1 VSQGLLLGLDIGGS
15 SSRARLV
22 EDGRIVAEAEGPG
35 ANVAALR
42 PRVVEG
48 RLRALLADI
57 LASPPRG
64 EVPRSGGGETRARK
78 LLSTPIACCAG
89 SAGAEVPAGRER
101 LERILSALLPDCRIT
116 VVHDARLV
124 LAAAG
129 LESGIAL
136 ISGTGSVAY
145 GRDGAGR
152 EARAGGW
159 GWLVGDD
166 GSAAWLAR
174 EAAREVMLRSDSGE
188 PLGSL
193 GESMLGAVKARGVTE
208 LMGRLN
214 GFNEPREWAAL
225 AGVVFEAARNDA
237 GAALLVERTASALG
251 DLVGLVRKQL
261 SMDGPL
267 VLAGGQLLNQPLL
280 ESAVRMRLGTAI
292 RLREQ
297 PVAGAVR
304 LAELSLTA

>member
-1 VSQGLLLGLDIGGS
+1 M
-15 SSRARLV
+15 
-22 EDGRIVAEAEGPG
+22 AEAEGPG
-35 ANVAALR
+35 ANVAALP
-42 PRVVEG
+42 PRVVHS
-48 RLRALLADI
+48 RLGALLAD
-57 LASPPRG
+57 
-64 EVPRSGGGETRARK
+64 
-78 LLSTPIACCAG
+78 LSVTPIACCAG

-129 LESGIAL
+129 VESGIAL

-174 EAAREVMLRSDSGE
+174 EAAREVMLRSDSGQ

-193 GESMLGAVKARGVTE
+193 GASLLSAVKARGTTD

-214 GFNEPREWAAL
+214 GLNEPREWAAL
-225 AGVVFEAARNDA
+225 AGVVFEAATDDA
-237 GAALLVERTASALG
+237 GAASLIERTASALG

-261 SMDGPL
+261 SLDGPL

-280 ESAVRMRLGTAI
+280 ESAVRNRLGTAI

>member
-1 VSQGLLLGLDIGGS
+1 VIHGSVLGLDIGGS

-42 PRVVEG
+42 PRVVES
-48 RLRALLADI
+48 RIRELLADI
-57 LASPPRG
+57 A
-64 EVPRSGGGETRARK
+64 
-78 LLSTPIACCAG
+78 STPIACCAG

-101 LERILSALLPDCRIT
+101 LERILSALLPDCLIT

-129 LESGIAL
+129 FESGIAL

-174 EAAREVMLRSDSGE
+174 EAAREVMLRFDSGE
-188 PLGSL
+188 ALGTL
-193 GESMLGAVKARGVTE
+193 GESMLKAVRASGATE

-214 GFNEPREWAAL
+214 GLSEPREWAAL
-225 AGVVFEAARNDA
+225 AGIVFEAASDDA

-251 DLVGLVRKQL
+251 HLVGLVRKQL
-261 SMDGPL
+261 SVDGPL
-267 VLAGGQLLNQPLL
+267 VLAGGQLLHQPRL
-280 ESAVRMRLGTAI
+280 ESAVRTRLGAAT
-292 RLREQ
+292 RLQEA
-297 PVAGAVR
+297 PVAGAVK
-304 LAELSLTA
+304 LAQLSLTSDE

>member
-1 VSQGLLLGLDIGGS
+1 VIQGLLLGLDIGGS

-42 PRVVEG
+42 PRVVES
-48 RLRALLADI
+48 RLRGLLADI
-57 LASPPRG
+57 ALR
-64 EVPRSGGGETRARK
+64 
-78 LLSTPIACCAG
+78 PIACCAG

-101 LERILSALLPDCRIT
+101 LERILSALLPNCRIT

-129 LESGIAL
+129 FESGIAL

-174 EAAREVMLRSDSGE
+174 EAAREVMLRFDSGE
-188 PLGSL
+188 ALGTL
-193 GESMLGAVKARGVTE
+193 GEAMLAAARARSTTE

-214 GFNEPREWAAL
+214 GLNEPREWAAL
-225 AGVVFEAARNDA
+225 AGVVFEAASDDA
-237 GAALLVERTASALG
+237 GAALLVERTASALA

-261 SMDGPL
+261 TLDGPL
-267 VLAGGQLLNQPLL
+267 VLAGGQLLHQPRL
-280 ESAVRMRLGTAI
+280 ESAVRKRLGAAT
-292 RLREQ
+292 RLQEA
-297 PVAGAVR
+297 PVAGAVK
-304 LAELSLTA
+304 LAELSLTSDE

>member
-1 VSQGLLLGLDIGGS
+1 MIHGSVLGLDIGGS

-42 PRVVEG
+42 PRVVES
-48 RLRALLADI
+48 RIRELLADI
-57 LASPPRG
+57 A
-64 EVPRSGGGETRARK
+64 
-78 LLSTPIACCAG
+78 STPIACCAG

-101 LERILSALLPDCRIT
+101 LERILSALLPDCLIT

-129 LESGIAL
+129 FESGIAL

-174 EAAREVMLRSDSGE
+174 EAAREVMLRFDSGE
-188 PLGSL
+188 ALGTL
-193 GESMLGAVKARGVTE
+193 GESMLKAVRASGATE

-214 GFNEPREWAAL
+214 GLSEPREWAAL
-225 AGVVFEAARNDA
+225 AGIVFETASDDA

-261 SMDGPL
+261 SVDGPL
-267 VLAGGQLLNQPLL
+267 VLAGGQLLHQPRL
-280 ESAVRMRLGTAI
+280 ESAVRTRLGAAT
-292 RLREQ
+292 RLQEA
-297 PVAGAVR
+297 PVAGAVK
-304 LAELSLTA
+304 LAQLSLTSDE

>member
-1 VSQGLLLGLDIGGS
+1 VIHGAVLGLDIGGS

-22 EDGRIVAEAEGPG
+22 EDGRIIAEAEGPG

-42 PRVVEG
+42 PRVVES
-48 RLRALLADI
+48 RLRALLVGVAV
-57 LASPPRG
+57 R
-64 EVPRSGGGETRARK
+64 
-78 LLSTPIACCAG
+78 PIACCAG

-129 LESGIAL
+129 FESGIAL

-193 GESMLGAVKARGVTE
+193 GDSMLEAVRARGITD
-208 LMGRLN
+208 LMGKLN
-214 GFNEPREWAAL
+214 GLNEPRQWAAL
-225 AGVVFEAARNDA
+225 THVVFEAASNDA
-237 GAALLVERTASALG
+237 GAALLVERAASALG

-261 SMDGPL
+261 SLDGPL
-267 VLAGGQLLNQPLL
+267 VLAGGQLLNQPRL
-280 ESAVRMRLGTAI
+280 ESAVRTRLGAAT
-292 RLREQ
+292 RLQEP

>member
-1 VSQGLLLGLDIGGS
+1 VNHRAVLGLDIGGS

-22 EDGRIVAEAEGPG
+22 DGGRIIAEAEGPG

-42 PRVVEG
+42 PRVVES
-48 RLRALLADI
+48 RLRALLAGM
-57 LASPPRG
+57 AVSP
-64 EVPRSGGGETRARK
+64 
-78 LLSTPIACCAG
+78 LACCAG
-89 SAGAEVPAGRER
+89 CAGAEVPAGRER
-101 LERILSALLPDCRIT
+101 LDRILAALLPNCRIT

-129 LESGIAL
+129 FESGIAL

-145 GRDGAGR
+145 GRDGSGR

-174 EAAREVMLRSDSGE
+174 EAAREVMQRFDSGE

-193 GESMLGAVKARGVTE
+193 GDSMLEAVRARGITD
-208 LMGRLN
+208 LMGKLN
-214 GFNEPREWAAL
+214 GLNEPRQWAAL
-225 AGVVFEAARNDA
+225 AGVVFEAASNDA
-237 GAALLVERTASALG
+237 GAVLLVERAASALA

-261 SMDGPL
+261 SIDGPL
-267 VLAGGQLLNQPLL
+267 VLAGGQLLNQTRL
-280 ESAVRMRLGTAI
+280 ESALRKRLGAAT
-292 RLREQ
+292 RLQEP

>member
-1 VSQGLLLGLDIGGS
+1 VKKHRAVLGLDIGGS

-22 EDGRIVAEAEGPG
+22 EDGRIIAEAEGPG

-42 PRVVEG
+42 PRVVES
-48 RLRALLADI
+48 RLRALLAD
-57 LASPPRG
+57 
-64 EVPRSGGGETRARK
+64 
-78 LLSTPIACCAG
+78 LSVRPIACCAG
-89 SAGAEVPAGRER
+89 CAGAEVPEGRER
-101 LERILSALLPDCRIT
+101 LERILSALLPECTIT

-129 LESGIAL
+129 FESGIAL

-145 GRDGAGR
+145 GRNGGGR

-166 GSAAWLAR
+166 GSGAWLAR
-174 EAAREVMLRSDSGE
+174 EAAREVMRRSDSGE

-193 GESMLGAVKARGVTE
+193 GAAMLGAVKARVTTE
-208 LMGRLN
+208 LIGKLN
-214 GFNEPREWAAL
+214 ALNEPREWAAL
-225 AGVVFEAARNDA
+225 AGVVFESASEDA
-237 GAALLVERTASALG
+237 GAATLVERTASALSN
-251 DLVGLVRKQL
+251 LVETVRQQL
-261 SMDGPL
+261 SLDGPL

-280 ESAVRMRLGTAI
+280 ESAVRKRLGAAT
-292 RLREQ
+292 RLREP

-304 LAELSLTA
+304 LAELSLPA

>member
-1 VSQGLLLGLDIGGS
+1 M
-15 SSRARLV
+15 V
-22 EDGRIVAEAEGPG
+22 EDGRIIAEAEGPG

-42 PRVVEG
+42 PRVVES
-48 RLRALLADI
+48 RLRALLAD
-57 LASPPRG
+57 
-64 EVPRSGGGETRARK
+64 
-78 LLSTPIACCAG
+78 LSVTPIACCAG

-101 LERILSALLPDCRIT
+101 LQHILSVLLPDCRIT

-129 LESGIAL
+129 FESGIAL

-145 GRDGAGR
+145 GRDGGGR
-152 EARAGGW
+152 EVRAGGW

-188 PLGSL
+188 PLGRLGASL
-193 GESMLGAVKARGVTE
+193 LNAVKARGTTD
-208 LMGRLN
+208 LTGRLN
-214 GFNEPREWAAL
+214 GLHEPREWAAL
-225 AGVVFEAARNDA
+225 AGVVFEAATDDA
-237 GAALLVERTASALG
+237 GAATLIKRTASALG

-261 SMDGPL
+261 SVDGPL
-267 VLAGGQLLNQPLL
+267 VLAGGQLLNQPRL
-280 ESAVRMRLGTAI
+280 ESAVRERLGTAT
-292 RLREQ
+292 RLREP

-304 LAELSLTA
+304 LAGLSLTA

>member
-1 VSQGLLLGLDIGGS
+1 VIKGALLGLDIGGS

-22 EDGRIVAEAEGPG
+22 EDGLIIAEAEGPG
-35 ANVAALR
+35 ANVAALQ
-42 PRVVEG
+42 PRVVQS
-48 RLRALLADI
+48 RLRALLAD
-57 LASPPRG
+57 LR
-64 EVPRSGGGETRARK
+64 V
-78 LLSTPIACCAG
+78 TPIACCAG
-89 SAGAEVPAGRER
+89 CAGAEVPAGRER

-129 LESGIAL
+129 FESGIAL

-174 EAAREVMLRSDSGE
+174 EAAREVMLRSDSGD
-188 PLGSL
+188 SL
-193 GESMLGAVKARGVTE
+193 GRLGEAMLGAAKARGTTE

-214 GFNEPREWAAL
+214 MLTEPREWAAL
-225 AGVVFEAARNDA
+225 AGVVFEAASHDA
-237 GAALLVERTASALG
+237 GAALLIERTASALG

-261 SMDGPL
+261 SLDGPL
-267 VLAGGQLLNQPLL
+267 VLAGGQLLNQPRL
-280 ESAVRMRLGTAI
+280 ESAVRKRLGAAT
-292 RLREQ
+292 RLLEP

-304 LAELSLTA
+304 LAELSLGD

>member
-1 VSQGLLLGLDIGGS
+1 VTQGPLLGLDIGGS

-22 EDGRIVAEAEGPG
+22 EDGRIIAEAEGPG

-42 PRVVEG
+42 PRVVES
-48 RLRALLADI
+48 RLRTLLADI
-57 LASPPRG
+57 AM
-64 EVPRSGGGETRARK
+64 
-78 LLSTPIACCAG
+78 TPIACCAG

-129 LESGIAL
+129 FESGIAL

-145 GRDGAGR
+145 GRDSGGR
-152 EARAGGW
+152 EVRAGGW

-193 GESMLGAVKARGVTE
+193 GESMLGAVKASRITD
-208 LMGRLN
+208 LMGRLSAL
-214 GFNEPREWAAL
+214 NEPREWAAL
-225 AGVVFEAARNDA
+225 AGIVFEAASNDA
-237 GAALLVERTASALG
+237 GAASLVERTASALA

-261 SMDGPL
+261 ALDGPL
-267 VLAGGQLLNQPLL
+267 VLAGGQLLNQPRL
-280 ESAVRMRLGTAI
+280 ESAVRKRLGTAT
-292 RLREQ
+292 RLQEP

>member
-1 VSQGLLLGLDIGGS
+1 MIHGALLGLDIGGS

-22 EDGRIVAEAEGPG
+22 EDARIIAEAEGPG

-42 PRVVEG
+42 PRVVES
-48 RLRALLADI
+48 RLRALLVGMA
-57 LASPPRG
+57 
-64 EVPRSGGGETRARK
+64 AR
-78 LLSTPIACCAG
+78 PIACCAG

-101 LERILSALLPDCRIT
+101 LDRILAALLPDCRIT

-129 LESGIAL
+129 FESGIAL

-145 GRDGAGR
+145 GRDGSGR

-193 GESMLGAVKARGVTE
+193 GDSMLEAVKARGITD
-208 LMGRLN
+208 LMGKLN
-214 GFNEPREWAAL
+214 GLNEPRQWAAL
-225 AGVVFEAARNDA
+225 AHVVFEAASNDA
-237 GAALLVERTASALG
+237 GAALLVERAAFALG

-261 SMDGPL
+261 SLDGPL
-267 VLAGGQLLNQPLL
+267 VLAGGQLLNQPRL
-280 ESAVRMRLGTAI
+280 ESAVRTRLGAAT
-292 RLREQ
+292 RLQEP

>member
-1 VSQGLLLGLDIGGS
+1 MIHGSVLGLDIGGS

-42 PRVVEG
+42 PRVVES
-48 RLRALLADI
+48 RIRELLADI
-57 LASPPRG
+57 A
-64 EVPRSGGGETRARK
+64 
-78 LLSTPIACCAG
+78 STPIACCAG

-101 LERILSALLPDCRIT
+101 LERILSALLPDCLIT

-129 LESGIAL
+129 FESGIAL
-136 ISGTGSVAY
+136 ISGTGSIAY

-174 EAAREVMLRSDSGE
+174 EAAREVMLRFDSGE
-188 PLGSL
+188 ALGTL
-193 GESMLGAVKARGVTE
+193 GESMLKAVRASGATE

-214 GFNEPREWAAL
+214 GLSEPREWAAL
-225 AGVVFEAARNDA
+225 AGIVFEAASDDA

-261 SMDGPL
+261 SVDGPL
-267 VLAGGQLLNQPLL
+267 VLAGGQLLHQPRL
-280 ESAVRMRLGTAI
+280 ESAVRTRLGAAT
-292 RLREQ
+292 RLQEA
-297 PVAGAVR
+297 PVAGAVK
-304 LAELSLTA
+304 LAQLSLTSDE

>member
-1 VSQGLLLGLDIGGS
+1 VRKPHEIYDFAGAPLVRSGVLLGLDIGGS

-42 PRVVEG
+42 PGVVES
-48 RLRALLADI
+48 RLRALLAGMGDI
-57 LASPPRG
+57 RP
-64 EVPRSGGGETRARK
+64 V
-78 LLSTPIACCAG
+78 ACCAG
-89 SAGAEVPAGRER
+89 SAGAEVPAGRRR
-101 LERILSALLPDCRIT
+101 LERLLAGLLPGCAIT

-145 GRDGAGR
+145 GRDRDGR

-166 GSAAWLAR
+166 GSGAWLAR
-174 EAAREVMLRSDSGE
+174 EAARELMRRSDAGE
-188 PLGSL
+188 ALGTL
-193 GESMLGAVKARGVTE
+193 GEAMLEASGARGTAD
-208 LMGRLN
+208 LIGKLHRMT
-214 GFNEPREWAAL
+214 EPREWAVL
-225 AGVVFEAARNDA
+225 AGVVFEAAELDA
-237 GAALLVERTASALG
+237 GAEALVEYTADALA
-251 DLVGLVRKQL
+251 GLVAVVRKRL
-261 SMDGPL
+261 SVDGPV
-267 VLAGGQLLNQPLL
+267 VLSGGQLLNQPRL
-280 ESAVRMRLGTAI
+280 ELAVRGRLGAAMRL
-292 RLREQ
+292 EEP

-304 LAELSLTA
+304 LAELSLPSA

>member
-1 VSQGLLLGLDIGGS
+1 LLGLDIGGS

-22 EDGRIVAEAEGPG
+22 DGGRIVAELEGPG

-42 PRVVEG
+42 PRVVQS
-48 RLRALLADI
+48 RLRALLA
-57 LASPPRG
+57 G
-64 EVPRSGGGETRARK
+64 
-78 LLSTPIACCAG
+78 LSVTPVACCAG
-89 SAGAEVPAGRER
+89 CAGAEVPAGRER
-101 LERILSALLPDCRIT
+101 LERILSALLPNCMIT

-136 ISGTGSVAY
+136 VSGTGSVAY

-166 GSAAWLAR
+166 GSGAWLAR
-174 EAAREVMLRSDSGE
+174 EAAREVMLRSDSGA
-188 PLGSL
+188 PLGRL
-193 GESMLGAVKARGVTE
+193 GEAMLEAVKARSAIE
-208 LMGRLN
+208 LMGKLN
-214 GFNEPREWAAL
+214 ALSEPREWAAL
-225 AGVVFEAARNDA
+225 AGVVFEAASNDA

-261 SMDGPL
+261 SVDGPL
-267 VLAGGQLLNQPLL
+267 VLAGGQLLNQPRL
-280 ESAVRMRLGTAI
+280 ESAVRKRVGASI
-292 RLREQ
+292 RLMEP

-304 LAELSLTA
+304 LAELSLSV

>member
-1 VSQGLLLGLDIGGS
+1 MIHGSVLGLDIGGS

-42 PRVVEG
+42 PRVVES
-48 RLRALLADI
+48 RIRELLADI
-57 LASPPRG
+57 A
-64 EVPRSGGGETRARK
+64 
-78 LLSTPIACCAG
+78 STPIACCAG

-101 LERILSALLPDCRIT
+101 LERILSALLPDCLIT

-129 LESGIAL
+129 FESGIAL

-174 EAAREVMLRSDSGE
+174 EAAREVMLRFDSGE
-188 PLGSL
+188 ALGTL
-193 GESMLGAVKARGVTE
+193 GESMLKAVRASGATE

-214 GFNEPREWAAL
+214 GLSAPREWAAL
-225 AGVVFEAARNDA
+225 AGIVFEAASDDA

-261 SMDGPL
+261 SVDGPL
-267 VLAGGQLLNQPLL
+267 VLAGGQLLHQPRL
-280 ESAVRMRLGTAI
+280 ESAVRTRLGAAT
-292 RLREQ
+292 RLQEA
-297 PVAGAVR
+297 PVAGAVK
-304 LAELSLTA
+304 LAQLSLTSDE

>member
-1 VSQGLLLGLDIGGS
+1 VKHGAVLGLDIGGS
-15 SSRARLV
+15 WSRARLV
-22 EDGRIVAEAEGPG
+22 EDGRIVAEVEGPG
-35 ANVAALR
+35 ANVAVLR
-42 PRVVEG
+42 PGVVES
-48 RLRALLADI
+48 RLRALLANI
-57 LASPPRG
+57 AM
-64 EVPRSGGGETRARK
+64 
-78 LLSTPIACCAG
+78 TPIACCAG
-89 SAGAEVPAGRER
+89 SAGAEVPSGRER
-101 LERILSALLPDCRIT
+101 LERILSTLLPDCRIT

-129 LESGIAL
+129 FESGIAL

-145 GRDGAGR
+145 GRDGSGR

-193 GESMLGAVKARGVTE
+193 GDSMLEAVRARGITD
-208 LMGRLN
+208 LMGKLN
-214 GFNEPREWAAL
+214 GLNEPRQWAAL
-225 AGVVFEAARNDA
+225 THVVFEAASNDA
-237 GAALLVERTASALG
+237 GAALLVERAASALG
-251 DLVGLVRKQL
+251 DLVGVVRKQL
-261 SMDGPL
+261 SLDGPL
-267 VLAGGQLLNQPLL
+267 VLAGGQLLNQPRL
-280 ESAVRMRLGTAI
+280 ESAVRTRLGAAT
-292 RLREQ
+292 RLREA

>member
-1 VSQGLLLGLDIGGS
+1 VIKGALLGLDIGGS

-42 PRVVEG
+42 PRVVES
-48 RLRALLADI
+48 RLRALLAD
-57 LASPPRG
+57 
-64 EVPRSGGGETRARK
+64 
-78 LLSTPIACCAG
+78 LSVTPIACCAG
-89 SAGAEVPAGRER
+89 SAGAEVPGGRER
-101 LERILSALLPDCRIT
+101 LERILSELLPDCRIT

-129 LESGIAL
+129 FESGIAL

-145 GRDGAGR
+145 GRDSGGH

-159 GWLVGDD
+159 GWLIGDD

-174 EAAREVMLRSDSGE
+174 EAAREVMLRSDSGA
-188 PLGSL
+188 PLGRL
-193 GESMLGAVKARGVTE
+193 GTSMLSAVKARGITD

-214 GFNEPREWAAL
+214 GLSEPREWAAL
-225 AGVVFEAARNDA
+225 AGVVFEAATDDA
-237 GAALLVERTASALG
+237 GAASLIERTASALG

-261 SMDGPL
+261 ALDGPL
-267 VLAGGQLLNQPLL
+267 VLAGGQLLNQPRL
-280 ESAVRMRLGTAI
+280 ESAVRERLGVAT
-292 RLREQ
+292 RLQEP

>member
-1 VSQGLLLGLDIGGS
+1 VKHGLLLGLDIGGS

-42 PRVVEG
+42 PRVVES

-57 LASPPRG
+57 A
-64 EVPRSGGGETRARK
+64 V
-78 LLSTPIACCAG
+78 TPIACCAG

-101 LERILSALLPDCRIT
+101 LERILSALLPNCRIT

-129 LESGIAL
+129 FESGIAL

-145 GRDGAGR
+145 GRDRNGR

-159 GWLVGDD
+159 GWLIGDD

-174 EAAREVMLRSDSGE
+174 EAAREVLLRSDSGE
-188 PLGSL
+188 PLGAL
-193 GESMLGAVKARGVTE
+193 GKAMLEAVKAPSATD
-208 LMGRLN
+208 LMGTLN
-214 GFNEPREWAAL
+214 GLHEPRQWAAL
-225 AGVVFEAARNDA
+225 AGIVFEAASNDG

-261 SMDGPL
+261 GLDGPL
-267 VLAGGQLLNQPLL
+267 VLAGGQLLNQQRL
-280 ESAVRMRLGTAI
+280 ESALRKRLGPAT
-292 RLREQ
+292 RLLEP

>member
-1 VSQGLLLGLDIGGS
+1 MTQGPLLGLDIGGS

-22 EDGRIVAEAEGPG
+22 EDGRIIAEAEGPG

-42 PRVVEG
+42 PRVVES
-48 RLRALLADI
+48 RLRTLLADI
-57 LASPPRG
+57 AM
-64 EVPRSGGGETRARK
+64 
-78 LLSTPIACCAG
+78 TPIACCAG

-129 LESGIAL
+129 FESGIAL

-145 GRDGAGR
+145 GRDSGGR
-152 EARAGGW
+152 EVRAGGW

-193 GESMLGAVKARGVTE
+193 GESMLGAVKASRITD
-208 LMGRLN
+208 LMGRLSAL
-214 GFNEPREWAAL
+214 NEPREWAAL
-225 AGVVFEAARNDA
+225 AGIVFEAASNDA
-237 GAALLVERTASALG
+237 GAASLVERTASALA

-261 SMDGPL
+261 ALDGPL
-267 VLAGGQLLNQPLL
+267 VLAGGQLLNQPRL
-280 ESAVRMRLGTAI
+280 ESAVRKRLGTAT
-292 RLREQ
+292 RLQEP